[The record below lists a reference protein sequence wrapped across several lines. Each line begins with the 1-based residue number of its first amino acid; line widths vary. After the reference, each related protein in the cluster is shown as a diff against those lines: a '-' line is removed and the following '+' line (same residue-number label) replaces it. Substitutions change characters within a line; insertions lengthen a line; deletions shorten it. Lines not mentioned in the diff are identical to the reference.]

1 MLQIAPIVAPIRMLI
16 NTSDLVGS
24 LVSWLYLVQIFHVR
38 PYFCLN
44 EHTVQRFLIQS
55 ESPFTCLMDIYPD
68 FLPHVPQP
76 CTTTALI
83 PRGISMSSCLQDRFL
98 QKKFHVLTRQCN
110 VSIYRL
116 VCIVVVIESYGLQKS
131 FLESLK
137 WSPSF

>member
-1 MLQIAPIVAPIRMLI
+1 MRICSCEYNTLQIAPIVAPIRMLKYA
-16 NTSDLVGS
+16 SDLVGS
-24 LVSWLYLVQIFHVR
+24 LVSWFFLVQIFHVR

-44 EHTVQRFLIQS
+44 EHTVQRSLIQS

-98 QKKFHVLTRQCN
+98 QQISTYSLEN
-110 VSIYRL
+110 VSPIYRL
-116 VCIVVVIESYGLQKS
+116 DYV
-131 FLESLK
+131 
-137 WSPSF
+137 

>member
-1 MLQIAPIVAPIRMLI
+1 MRICSCEYNTLQIAPIVAPIRMLK
-16 NTSDLVGS
+16 NASDLVGS
-24 LVSWLYLVQIFHVR
+24 LVSWFYFVQIFHVR

-98 QKKFHVLTRQCN
+98 QKISTYTLDN
-110 VSIYRL
+110 VSSIYRL
-116 VCIVVVIESYGLQKS
+116 GYV
-131 FLESLK
+131 
-137 WSPSF
+137 